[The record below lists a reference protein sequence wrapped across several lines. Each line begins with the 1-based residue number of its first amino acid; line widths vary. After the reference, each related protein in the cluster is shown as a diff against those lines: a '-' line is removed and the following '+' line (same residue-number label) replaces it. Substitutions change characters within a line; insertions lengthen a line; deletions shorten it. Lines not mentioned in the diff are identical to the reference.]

1 MPSLPP
7 SDPLLRRLGEN
18 LRAIRE
24 REGIDLAT
32 LASRADVGIELIRE
46 LEHFGDQV
54 PKIATVLRL
63 AGALGV
69 DPGELVAGVRW
80 VPIEI
85 VRERGH
91 FEVTEDPAL
100 AAQVAALRAAATG
113 RARSA

>member
-7 SDPLLRRLGEN
+7 PDHLLRRLGEN

-24 REGIDLAT
+24 SEGMDLEK

-46 LEHFGDQV
+46 LEHVGDQV
-54 PKIATVLRL
+54 PEIATILRL

-80 VPIEI
+80 VPIE
-85 VRERGH
+85 VVKERGH
-91 FEVTEDPAL
+91 FEVVEDPAL
-100 AAQVAALRAAATG
+100 VAEVAALRAAAMG
-113 RARSA
+113 RGRSA